1 MKIKEIRTLPND
13 EIGAEI
19 EKARA
24 KIFKTRFQGKGDA
37 VENSG
42 SLTTLRRHI
51 ARLMTVMR
59 ERELRAAVV
68 PARRDGGK

>member
-24 KIFKTRFQGKGDA
+24 KIFKTRFQGK
-37 VENSG
+37 VESVEDSG

-51 ARLMTVMR
+51 ARLKTVMR
-59 ERELRAAVV
+59 ERELRSAAG
-68 PARRDGGK
+68 AGKEGGK